1 MSDSKLKKPP
11 GRAAKSTDFA
21 LWTPC
26 SRYIQHE
33 TRVGIRSCRVILA
46 SVSMFAHH
54 RMRTSTHSSLLTL
67 TLLLPPLTPS
77 PSRSITHGHAHPGRP
92 QIRPRRRPVLHGE
105 CYCLLF
111 HVCSIFGCAPLV
123 PTHAHAPDHPPSLPS
138 PSPSRACARIRP
150 HSRSPLQGGS
160 PPIKTMTTA
169 GRLRHFPARLR
180 SLLLTLFPEGRGASA
195 VSPVDDD

>member
-1 MSDSKLKKPP
+1 MLC
-11 GRAAKSTDFA
+11 GRHA
-21 LWTPC
+21 
-26 SRYIQHE
+26 
-33 TRVGIRSCRVILA
+33 VGISNTKPEWKFGRVVSFLPQFPCLLIIGCARPPTRLSSRSRSCY
-46 SVSMFAHH
+46 
-54 RMRTSTHSSLLTL
+54 
-67 TLLLPPLTPS
+67 PPLTPS

-92 QIRPRRRPVLHGE
+92 HIRPRRRPVLHGE